1 MKEPVPRDMD
11 GRVLQGLFEESF
23 SRENELQLSD
33 AGGSG
38 SGGQD
43 GGYSDEDEQVIA
55 ERLKA
60 LGYLE

>member
-23 SRENELQLSD
+23 SRENELRLSD
-33 AGGSG
+33 AGASG
-38 SGGQD
+38 SGGRT
-43 GGYSDEDEQVIA
+43 GGSDEDEQVIA